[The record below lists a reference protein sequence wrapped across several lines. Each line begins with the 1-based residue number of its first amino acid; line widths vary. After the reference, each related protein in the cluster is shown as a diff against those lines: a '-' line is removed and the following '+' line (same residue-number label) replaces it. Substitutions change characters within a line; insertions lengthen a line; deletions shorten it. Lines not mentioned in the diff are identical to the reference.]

1 MKISTEFVRMVE
13 VARKHIQSDPELAIY
28 MLRDFPEITEMG
40 LDDLAWSATSH
51 RSGGYCSK
59 NDALGFFELV
69 DHYIDWHSV
78 EEKPEGFRQVQL
90 GTEDEVLPGEY
101 RWSTTSIC
109 WVGYEGFLCPCKD
122 HRIVRWRYTHD
133 KETID
138 DA

>member
-13 VARKHIQSDPELAIY
+13 VARKRIESDPELAIY
-28 MLRDFPEITEMG
+28 MLRDYQEIEQME
-40 LDDLAWSATSH
+40 LSDLAWAACRCGNVH
-51 RSGGYCSK
+51 K

-69 DHYIDWHSV
+69 DHYIDWHSM

-109 WVGYEGFLCPCKD
+109 WVGHEGFLCPCED

-133 KETID
+133 KEAID